1 MITFLPLIKKHYSD
15 TSARIQKGYKH
26 NDVTNEE
33 TLRHRVQN

>member
-1 MITFLPLIKKHYSD
+1 MFLSLIKKLYID

-26 NDVTNEE
+26 NSVTNEE